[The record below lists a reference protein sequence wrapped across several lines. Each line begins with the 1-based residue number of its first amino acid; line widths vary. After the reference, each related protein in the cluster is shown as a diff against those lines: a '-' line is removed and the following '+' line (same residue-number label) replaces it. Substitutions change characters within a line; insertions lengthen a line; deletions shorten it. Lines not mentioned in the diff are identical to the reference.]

1 MTELKLLN
9 YQQQAVPMAQQTLS
23 RQQVTYD
30 VHVKSCSAITII
42 WIFLDKDWSYES
54 HMNSFAENDTNE
66 DAPLNLSLKSTS
78 DSKRSSSSE
87 NVLDLILTKP
97 SKTSESSVNN
107 LSSLQNLTAGIGVL
121 GDSKGQFKEGRP
133 RNLGR
138 GVSKPKKNTVASLL
152 AQSRAVGVKPQQ
164 LLNTNCDFEKIRQAL
179 LDSNHQNSD
188 VQSNTD
194 SESYNDTSG
203 VSESEG
209 ENDTLNVEELKVPL
223 KEGWKRETTIRGLTK
238 SGHLKGDVLYYSPY
252 NPTLKL
258 KTLNQVKQELSK
270 NNSQLK
276 EENFSFT
283 ARKIVGT
290 FLQAAPA
297 PYATDGEFVRMTD
310 YEVAQ
315 RLEEIRIY
323 TRQSM
328 TQLNVEQRI
337 EIARQQQMMRDA
349 KKNSKE
355 ETSKT
360 KEKVGDLFPI
370 VELYSKFDIS
380 FF

>member
-1 MTELKLLN
+1 
-9 YQQQAVPMAQQTLS
+9 
-23 RQQVTYD
+23 
-30 VHVKSCSAITII
+30 
-42 WIFLDKDWSYES
+42 
-54 HMNSFAENDTNE
+54 MNSFAENETNE

-87 NVLDLILTKP
+87 NVLDLILNKP
-97 SKTSESSVNN
+97 AKTSESSVNN
-107 LSSLQNLTAGIGVL
+107 LNSLQNLTAGIGLL

-179 LDSNHQNSD
+179 LDSNLQNSD

-209 ENDTLNVEELKVPL
+209 ENDNLNVEELKVPL
-223 KEGWKRETTIRGLTK
+223 AEGWKRETTIRGLTK
-238 SGHLKGDVLYYSPY
+238 SGHLKGDVYYYSPD
-252 NPTLKL
+252 NPTVKL

-270 NNSQLK
+270 NKSQLK

-315 RLEEIRIY
+315 RLEEIRVY

-360 KEKVGDLFPI
+360 KEKVRDFSATVDWLPN
-370 VELYSKFDIS
+370 FDVSS
-380 FF
+380 F

>member
-1 MTELKLLN
+1 M
-9 YQQQAVPMAQQTLS
+9 
-23 RQQVTYD
+23 
-30 VHVKSCSAITII
+30 
-42 WIFLDKDWSYES
+42 F
-54 HMNSFAENDTNE
+54 
-66 DAPLNLSLKSTS
+66 STS
-78 DSKRSSSSE
+78 VTD
-87 NVLDLILTKP
+87 NYAF
-97 SKTSESSVNN
+97 
-107 LSSLQNLTAGIGVL
+107 Q
-121 GDSKGQFKEGRP
+121 GQFKEGRP

-164 LLNTNCDFEKIRQAL
+164 LLSANCDFEKIRQAL

-209 ENDTLNVEELKVPL
+209 ENENSNSEELKQPL
-223 KEGWKRETTIRGLTK
+223 VEGWKRETVIRGLTK
-238 SGHLKGDVLYYSPY
+238 CGHLKGDVYYYSPY
-252 NPTLKL
+252 NSNTKL
-258 KTLNQVKQELSK
+258 KTMSQIKQELSK
-270 NNSQLK
+270 CQSQLK

-297 PYATDGEFVRMTD
+297 PYATEGEFVRMTD

-315 RLEEIRIY
+315 RLEEIRLY

-337 EIARQQQMMRDA
+337 EIARQQQLLRDA
-349 KKNSKE
+349 KKNIKEDGSK
-355 ETSKT
+355 S
-360 KEKVGDLFPI
+360 KEKVTN
-370 VELYSKFDIS
+370 
-380 FF
+380 